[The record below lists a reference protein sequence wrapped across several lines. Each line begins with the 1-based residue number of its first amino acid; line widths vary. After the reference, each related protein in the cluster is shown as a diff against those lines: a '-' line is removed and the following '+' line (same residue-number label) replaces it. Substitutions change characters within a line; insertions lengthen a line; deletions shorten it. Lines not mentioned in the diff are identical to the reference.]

1 MTPTPPSTAHQ
12 HTLRPRKKPDLEP
25 ADRSPDI
32 SPPASPVRTP
42 TKAPLLQRLLS
53 KDKDKD
59 QQSFRSAPRSPFT
72 PSLPSAPSEDGSE
85 EDFRDGDEVASLR
98 DFTTFEPPV
107 LPEKDANAHPQERVL
122 SARAYFASLLLYFAV
137 MLIIWFV
144 PRPPTVEGST
154 NTFTDKGWFVF
165 SVFIATI
172 FVFCALEI
180 PPSTTVIFGLGLAM
194 ITTMMS
200 TTEALFGY
208 SYEACWSILGS
219 FLFAEQISSCGL
231 GRRASLAIVQRLGHS
246 ILGMGYSI
254 FLFEVLLALVI
265 PSGVA
270 RSAAVVA
277 PLVYNVS
284 LSLGSRPIVT
294 KGWVSDIE
302 ATVDGTKATL
312 LDRSAFSALTLFSSL
327 SLLSSS
333 LYIY

>member
-1 MTPTPPSTAHQ
+1 MRAPS
-12 HTLRPRKKPDLEP
+12 KP
-25 ADRSPDI
+25 
-32 SPPASPVRTP
+32 
-42 TKAPLLQRLLS
+42 PLLQRLLS

-59 QQSFRSAPRSPFT
+59 KEQFIQKQPTPRLAFT

-85 EDFRDGDEVASLR
+85 EDFRDGDEAASLR
-98 DFTTFEPPV
+98 DFTTFESPA
-107 LPEKDANAHPQERVL
+107 LPEKDMTGAVPPQERVL
-122 SARAYFASLLLYFAV
+122 SARAYFVSLLLYFAV
-137 MLIIWFV
+137 ILIIWFV
-144 PRPPTVEGST
+144 PRPPTVEGSL

-165 SVFIATI
+165 AVFIATI

-180 PPSTTVIFGLGLAM
+180 PPSTAVIFGLGLAM

-200 TTEALFGY
+200 TTQALFGY

-219 FLFAEQISSCGL
+219 FLFAEQISTCGL

-246 ILGMGYSI
+246 ILGLGYSI

-284 LSLGSRPIVT
+284 LSLGSRPIVN
-294 KGWVSDIE
+294 KGWVADIE
-302 ATVDGTKATL
+302 ATVEGKAPV
-312 LDRSAFSALTLFSSL
+312 LDRSEKLTTSPR
-327 SLLSSS
+327 
-333 LYIY
+333 YKMRT